1 MTKWPLCS
9 RPFCYPG
16 QERSGVAYS
25 RDGWKSTCSLCRVRR
40 RCNERKM
47 KNNMVSENKTPFVL
61 PVPLRAGKP
70 SLQDNSADLDRLRRA
85 LKAKLPDS
93 RPLEIPFSRVVALCR
108 RFRQAGFSGVALV
121 NDLPERWVLAD
132 FLPELPTILPAMA
145 LDLGTTRLEATLVDL
160 LTGKILSSAGREN
173 SQIEYGADILSRIH
187 QATNVRRQMR
197 DMDLSFMDP
206 GLAVLQQ
213 SIVDCI
219 NGLTAEL
226 VTGSGVEAGE
236 IRALSVSGNT
246 TMTHLLLGLDPFH
259 ICREPYIPMVNG
271 IEPMESRELGLILHQ
286 AAPVW
291 IMPSIGSYFG
301 GDLISGIL
309 ASGLASSEQTRMLID
324 VGTNAEVVL
333 GNRDWL
339 IACAGAAGPA
349 LEGGVAR
356 MGMRA
361 APGAIEYVS
370 IDPVAYALEVKTI
383 DGAPACGI
391 CGSGLIDLVASL
403 YLARIIDVRGK
414 FRDPERESDPD
425 RAAFMRERLVVR
437 DGQRA
442 FVVVTA
448 RDGDGDEVLLE
459 QIDLDAMIRS
469 KAAMYAVLATLMS
482 QVGLDFVD
490 LAEICVAG
498 AFGNHINPQRAI
510 TLGMLPDLD
519 LSLYRA
525 IGNSSLQG
533 AEQVLLAR
541 SARQECL
548 DIVSRITYVELNVN
562 QEFMLRFS
570 GARFIPHTDPSIF
583 PSVPLFAE
591 QKEDL

>member
-1 MTKWPLCS
+1 MTS
-9 RPFCYPG
+9 
-16 QERSGVAYS
+16 
-25 RDGWKSTCSLCRVRR
+25 
-40 RCNERKM
+40 
-47 KNNMVSENKTPFVL
+47 KNRTPFVL
-61 PVPLRAGKP
+61 PVSLTAGKP
-70 SLQDNSADLDRLRRA
+70 SLQDNSADLDRLRRVLRA
-85 LKAKLPDS
+85 TLPDS
-93 RPLEIPFSRVVALCR
+93 RPLEIPFARVVPLCR

-132 FLPELPTILPAMA
+132 FLAELPAMLPAMA
-145 LDLGTTRLEATLVDL
+145 LDLGTTHLEATLVDL
-160 LTGKILSSAGREN
+160 LTGRILSSAGREN

-187 QATNVRRQMR
+187 QATNVRRQVR
-197 DMDLSFMDP
+197 EVALSFMDP
-206 GLAVLQQ
+206 GLLVLQQ
-213 SIVDCI
+213 NIVACI
-219 NGLTAEL
+219 NTLTTEL
-226 VTGSGVEAGE
+226 VAGSGFVAGE

-259 ICREPYIPMVNG
+259 ICREPYIPMVNS
-271 IEPMESRELGLILHQ
+271 IEPMESRELGLTLHPS
-286 AAPVW
+286 APVW
-291 IMPSIGSYFG
+291 IMPSVGSYFG

-309 ASGLASSEQTRMLID
+309 ASGMAASEQTRMLID

-370 IDPVAYALEVKTI
+370 IDPATYVLEVKTI
-383 DGAPACGI
+383 DGAPSRGI

-403 YLARIIDVRGK
+403 YLARIIDIRGK
-414 FRDPERESDPD
+414 FRDPEQESDPE
-425 RAAFMRERLVVR
+425 RAAFMRQRLVER

-442 FVVVTA
+442 FVVVMATA
-448 RDGDGDEVLLE
+448 GGGEVLLE

-469 KAAMYAVLATLMS
+469 KAAMYAVLATLMG

-519 LSLYRA
+519 LSVYRA

-548 DIVSRITYVELNVN
+548 EIVSKITYVELNVN
-562 QEFMLRFS
+562 QEFMIRFS
-570 GARFIPHTDPSIF
+570 GARFIPHTDPSLF

-591 QKEDL
+591 EKEEW

>member
-1 MTKWPLCS
+1 MPI
-9 RPFCYPG
+9 
-16 QERSGVAYS
+16 
-25 RDGWKSTCSLCRVRR
+25 
-40 RCNERKM
+40 RKIT
-47 KNNMVSENKTPFVL
+47 SFVL
-61 PVPLRAGKP
+61 PVPVTADKP
-70 SLQDNSADLDRLRRA
+70 SLQDNTADLDRLRHALRA
-85 LKAKLPDS
+85 SLPDA
-93 RPLEIPFSRVVALCR
+93 RPLEIPFARIVLLCR

-121 NDLPERWVLAD
+121 NDLPDKWVLAD
-132 FLPELPTILPAMA
+132 FLPEWPDKLPAMA
-145 LDLGTTRLEATLVDL
+145 LDLGTTHLEATLVDL
-160 LTGKILSSAGREN
+160 LTGQILSSSGREN

-187 QATNVRRQMR
+187 QATSVRRQMR
-197 DMDLSFMDP
+197 QVVELSFIDP

-213 SIVDCI
+213 SIVTCI
-219 NGLTAEL
+219 NGLIADL
-226 VTGSGVEAGE
+226 ASGSGVATSD

-259 ICREPYIPMVNG
+259 ICREPYIPMANVV
-271 IEPMESRELGLILHQ
+271 EPMESRELGLILHE

-309 ASGLASSEQTRMLID
+309 ASGLAATEQTRMLID

-361 APGAIEYVS
+361 APGAIDFVAL
-370 IDPVAYALEVKTI
+370 DPETFALEVRTI
-383 DGAPACGI
+383 GGAPAVGL

-403 YLARIIDVRGK
+403 YLARIIDIRGK
-414 FRDPERESDPD
+414 FRDPEQESDPR

-448 RDGDGDEVLLE
+448 RDGLMPREPGTQGMEAPVSLEPGMAEERLAGAAMASEAAADDEVLLE

-469 KAAMYAVLATLMS
+469 KAAMYAVLATLVG
-482 QVGLDFVD
+482 QVGLAFSD

-498 AFGNHINPQRAI
+498 AFGNHINPRRAI

-519 LSLYRA
+519 LSVYRA

-533 AEQVLLAR
+533 AEQVLLSH

-548 DIVSRITYVELNVN
+548 DIVSKITYVELNVN
-562 QEFMLRFS
+562 QDFMIRFS
-570 GARFIPHTDPSIF
+570 GARFIPHTDPSLF

-591 QKEDL
+591 EKGE

>member
-1 MTKWPLCS
+1 MMKKKMP
-9 RPFCYPG
+9 P
-16 QERSGVAYS
+16 QER
-25 RDGWKSTCSLCRVRR
+25 
-40 RCNERKM
+40 
-47 KNNMVSENKTPFVL
+47 TPFVL
-61 PVPLRAGKP
+61 PVPVTAEQP
-70 SLQDNSADLDRLRRA
+70 SLQDNRADLDRLRSALRA
-85 LKAKLPDS
+85 ILPDA
-93 RPLEIPFSRVVALCR
+93 RPLAIPFARIVTLCR

-121 NDLPERWVLAD
+121 NDLPDRWVLAD
-132 FLPELPTILPAMA
+132 FLPELPAMLPAMA
-145 LDLGTTRLEATLVDL
+145 LDLGTTHLEATLVDL
-160 LTGKILSSAGREN
+160 LTGRTLSSAGRIN

-187 QATNVRRQMR
+187 QATSVRRQMR
-197 DMDLSFMDP
+197 EMDLSFMDP

-213 SIVDCI
+213 SIVFCI
-219 NGLTAEL
+219 NELTAEL
-226 VTGSGVEAGE
+226 VAGSGLDGGD

-246 TMTHLLLGLDPFH
+246 TMVHLLLGLDPFH

-271 IEPMESRELGLILHQ
+271 IEPMESRELGLNLHS

-309 ASGLASSEQTRMLID
+309 ASGMAASEQTRMLID

-370 IDPVAYALEVKTI
+370 IDPETYSLEVRTI
-383 DGAPACGI
+383 GGVPACGL

-414 FRDPERESDPD
+414 FRDLAKESDPA
-425 RAAFMRERLVVR
+425 RAAFMRERLVER
-437 DGQRA
+437 DGQRS
-442 FVVVTA
+442 FVVVKA
-448 RDGDGDEVLLE
+448 RDAGHGRPSVAQARDSERATGLNPREPGKAGAVTAMASDGDEVLLE

-469 KAAMYAVLATLMS
+469 KAAMYAVLSTLVA
-482 QVGLDFVD
+482 QVGLAFDD

-519 LSLYRA
+519 LSIYRA

-548 DIVSRITYVELNVN
+548 DIVSKITYVELNVN
-562 QEFMLRFS
+562 QEFMIRFS
-570 GARFIPHTDPSIF
+570 GARFIPHTDPSLF

-591 QKEDL
+591 QKE